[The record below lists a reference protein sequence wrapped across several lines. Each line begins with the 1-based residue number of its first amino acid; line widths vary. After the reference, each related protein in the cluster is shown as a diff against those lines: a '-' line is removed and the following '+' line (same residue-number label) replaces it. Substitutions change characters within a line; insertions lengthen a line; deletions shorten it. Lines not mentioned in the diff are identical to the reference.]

1 MREIIAIL
9 KKAFFS
15 SIIMTVL
22 LSIMMYLREYPTEIS
37 FVIKYI
43 FPFFFFSMILV
54 IYFGNYLK
62 KEEKN
67 IANKIKKK
75 RGRNG
80 N

>member
-1 MREIIAIL
+1 MMNIFAIL

-22 LSIMMYLREYPTEIS
+22 LSIMMYLRAYPAEIS
-37 FVIKYI
+37 FVIKYT
-43 FPFFFFSMILV
+43 FPFFFFSMILA

-75 RGRNG
+75 RRRNG

>member
-1 MREIIAIL
+1 MMNIFAIL

-15 SIIMTVL
+15 SIILTVL
-22 LSIMMYLREYPTEIS
+22 LSIMMYLRGYPAEIS

-43 FPFFFFSMILV
+43 FHFFFFSMILV
-54 IYFGNYLK
+54 ISFGNYLK

>member
-22 LSIMMYLREYPTEIS
+22 LSIMMYLRAYPAEIS
-37 FVIKYI
+37 FFIKYT
-43 FPFFFFSMILV
+43 FPFFFFSMILA

>member
-1 MREIIAIL
+1 
-9 KKAFFS
+9 
-15 SIIMTVL
+15 
-22 LSIMMYLREYPTEIS
+22 MMYLRGYPAEIS

-43 FPFFFFSMILV
+43 FHFFFFSMILV
-54 IYFGNYLK
+54 ISFGNYLK

>member
-22 LSIMMYLREYPTEIS
+22 LSIMMYLRAYPTEIS

-43 FPFFFFSMILV
+43 FSFFFFSMILA

-75 RGRNG
+75 RRENG

>member
-1 MREIIAIL
+1 MMNIFAIL

-22 LSIMMYLREYPTEIS
+22 LSIMMYLRGYPAEIS

-43 FPFFFFSMILV
+43 FHFFFFSMILV
-54 IYFGNYLK
+54 ISFGNYLK

-67 IANKIKKK
+67 SANKIKKK

>member
-22 LSIMMYLREYPTEIS
+22 LSIMMYLRAYPAEIS

-43 FPFFFFSMILV
+43 LPFFFFSMILA
-54 IYFGNYLK
+54 IYFRNHLK
-62 KEEKN
+62 K
-67 IANKIKKK
+67 
-75 RGRNG
+75 
-80 N
+80 

>member
-1 MREIIAIL
+1 MMNIFAIL

-22 LSIMMYLREYPTEIS
+22 LSIMMYLRGYPAEIS
-37 FVIKYI
+37 FVIKYM
-43 FPFFFFSMILV
+43 FHFFFFSMILV
-54 IYFGNYLK
+54 ISFGNYLK

>member
-1 MREIIAIL
+1 MMNIFAIL

-22 LSIMMYLREYPTEIS
+22 LSIMMYLRGYPAEIS

-43 FPFFFFSMILV
+43 FHFFFFSMILV

>member
-1 MREIIAIL
+1 
-9 KKAFFS
+9 
-15 SIIMTVL
+15 MTVL
-22 LSIMMYLREYPTEIS
+22 LSTMMYLRGYPTEIS

-75 RGRNG
+75 MGRNG